1 MSTNQSNTDVVFSP
15 TVKAIQ
21 TALGSPPMFERLE
34 AEGGFR
40 DRVDPRLALA
50 LAEANSAFFVT
61 TSADGQPYAQHRGG
75 PPGFIRVL
83 DETTLGFADFAGN
96 EQYITHGN
104 LADNPKAFLFVM
116 DYARRRRVKIWG
128 RARVVADDADLIAQL
143 MPQGYR
149 ARPQAAI
156 VFDILAWDT
165 NCPQHIPQKFDAADV
180 AKALAE
186 RDTEIDRLKAEIDRL
201 TLAKTGDNR

>member
-1 MSTNQSNTDVVFSP
+1 MSNTDIVFSP
-15 TVKAIQ
+15 T
-21 TALGSPPMFERLE
+21 TRALQVAHGSRAMFERLE

-40 DRVDPRLALA
+40 DRVDPRLAFTLS
-50 LAEANSAFFVT
+50 EANSAFFVT

-104 LADNPKAFLFVM
+104 LADNPRAFLFVM

-128 RARVVADDADLIAQL
+128 RARIVADDPALIVQL
-143 MPQGYR
+143 MPEGYR
-149 ARPQAAI
+149 AHPQAAI
-156 VFDILAWDT
+156 LFDILAWDT
-165 NCPQHIPQKFDAADV
+165 NCPQHIPQKFEAADV

-186 RDTEIDRLKAEIDRL
+186 RDAEITRLKAEIARL
-201 TLAKTGDNR
+201 TADNTGERS

>member
-1 MSTNQSNTDVVFSP
+1 MSNTDIVFSP
-15 TVKAIQ
+15 TTKAIQ
-21 TALGSPPMFERLE
+21 SARGSRPMFERLA

-40 DRVDPRLALA
+40 DRVDPRLAFA

-128 RARVVADDADLIAQL
+128 RARIVEDDADMIARL
-143 MPQGYR
+143 MPEGYR
-149 ARPQAAI
+149 AYPQA
-156 VFDILAWDT
+156 VILFEIIAWDT
-165 NCPQHIPQKFDAADV
+165 NCPQHIPQKFEAADV
-180 AKALAE
+180 AKAIAE
-186 RDTEIDRLKAEIDRL
+186 RDAEITRLKAEIARL
-201 TLAKTGDNR
+201 TSETTGEVL